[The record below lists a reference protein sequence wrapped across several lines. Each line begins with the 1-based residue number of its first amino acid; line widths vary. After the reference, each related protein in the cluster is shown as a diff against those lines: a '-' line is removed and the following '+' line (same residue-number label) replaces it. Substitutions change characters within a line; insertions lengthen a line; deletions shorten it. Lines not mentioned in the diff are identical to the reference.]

1 MSNEDL
7 IKYVDQGVFIKL
19 NDLIDDY
26 APNLKKLMEEYPEIE
41 PAITMDDGGIYSFPT
56 IEAPEFLSMRTAAKP
71 YINKDFLESLDMD
84 MPETTDEFYEYLKA
98 VKEQDPAGNGN
109 SIPYGAPNINE
120 LLSWL
125 KGSFGISNKGF
136 QNFNFDLDP
145 ESDKMRFYPISDEY
159 KEMLE
164 YVHKL
169 FSEELIEQNIF
180 SIELNQY
187 FANGADGLYGSTNWY
202 NPEGIFG
209 KEGGSAYTGA
219 PALEG
224 PYGDK
229 MYIGLRHPI
238 VQRATFTITSENE
251 HPEATVR
258 WIDHFYGDEG
268 AKLFFMGIEG
278 ETFEETDDGTLE
290 FMDHITDSDEGLTL
304 EQEVAK
310 YLTYPG
316 GGQPGIFKEEYFK
329 GAESNPQELEAA
341 EKLEPNMIEDPW
353 PDFSYTKEEINDLS
367 SFGSDIEQYVSE
379 MQDKFI
385 VGDVPFSEWDKYVET
400 IKNMGLDQYMDIQE
414 EAYGRYKQNLDIE

>member
-1 MSNEDL
+1 GMSNEDL

-56 IEAPEFLSMRTAAKP
+56 IEAPEFLSMRTAGKP

-109 SIPYGAPNINE
+109 YIPYGAPNINE

-180 SIELNQY
+180 CIELNQY
-187 FANGADGLYGSTNWY
+187 FSNGADGLYG
-202 NPEGIFG
+202 
-209 KEGGSAYTGA
+209 
-219 PALEG
+219 
-224 PYGDK
+224 
-229 MYIGLRHPI
+229 
-238 VQRATFTITSENE
+238 
-251 HPEATVR
+251 
-258 WIDHFYGDEG
+258 
-268 AKLFFMGIEG
+268 
-278 ETFEETDDGTLE
+278 
-290 FMDHITDSDEGLTL
+290 
-304 EQEVAK
+304 
-310 YLTYPG
+310 
-316 GGQPGIFKEEYFK
+316 
-329 GAESNPQELEAA
+329 
-341 EKLEPNMIEDPW
+341 
-353 PDFSYTKEEINDLS
+353 
-367 SFGSDIEQYVSE
+367 
-379 MQDKFI
+379 
-385 VGDVPFSEWDKYVET
+385 
-400 IKNMGLDQYMDIQE
+400 
-414 EAYGRYKQNLDIE
+414 